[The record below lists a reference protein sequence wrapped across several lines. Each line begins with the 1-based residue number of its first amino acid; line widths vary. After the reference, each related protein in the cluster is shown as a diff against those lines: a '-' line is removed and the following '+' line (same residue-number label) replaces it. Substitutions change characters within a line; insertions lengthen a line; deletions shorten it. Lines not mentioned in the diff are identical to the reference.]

1 MKKIQC
7 LIGDDEKLLVFW
19 GIECHKSFFTTEL
32 FELGQSKDKL
42 PTTGYLDVELFYAL
56 LDTNIALISF
66 ECSRAEN
73 IFDEIS

>member
-19 GIECHKSFFTTEL
+19 GIECHKRFITTEL
-32 FELGQSKDKL
+32 FKLGQRKDKL
-42 PTTGYLDVELFYAL
+42 PTTDYLDVDLFYDQ
-56 LDTNIALISF
+56 LDTNIALISI